1 MQPHRI
7 AERGG
12 VQAVEQRAARVR
24 VHLDQPR
31 ARGRDVE
38 VVAHEHAEIA
48 GCCARER
55 IGSEVHALLV
65 GGRVGDPE
73 QDLDR
78 APDREELLVRQRDD
92 RAPRV
97 RNRWR
102 AHRIQRPG
110 ANERS
115 SSTDSE
121 TVLAAF
127 WRSTLRALPSLRRT
141 ISALPS
147 ASPFGPI
154 VTR

>member
-1 MQPHRI
+1 EVAGTK
-7 AERGG
+7 AEEG
-12 VQAVEQRAARVR
+12 
-24 VHLDQPR
+24 LD
-31 ARGRDVE
+31 
-38 VVAHEHAEIA
+38 
-48 GCCARER
+48 
-55 IGSEVHALLV
+55 IGVHALLIGV
-65 GGRVGDPE
+65 RVGDPE

-78 APDREELLVRQRDD
+78 APDREELFVRQRDD

-97 RNRWR
+97 RNRRR

-115 SSTDSE
+115 SSTASD

-127 WRSTLRALPSLRRT
+127 WRSTLRSLPSLRRT

-154 VTR
+154 VTRYGVPRRS